1 MKLVKVLLPLAAV
14 GLIMGTASARDIDG
28 FYGKVEQMPT
38 AENPA
43 WVIGGKT
50 FNLPKKTSHFLD
62 LQRFIHDIQ
71 GMTNFIFSGKVIG
84 RRMVSHI
91 VQQESRKLSFALVS
105 KKNRSRLGLGR

>member
-50 FNLPKKTSHFLD
+50 FKVD
-62 LQRFIHDIQ
+62 QRTRSNIVV
-71 GMTNFIFSGKVIG
+71 T
-84 RRMVSHI
+84 RRS
-91 VQQESRKLSFALVS
+91 ALVPALRLTVIS
-105 KKNRSRLGLGR
+105 IAKAISSFPKLNRNATIAAVNS

>member
-38 AENPA
+38 VENPA

-50 FNLPKKTSHFLD
+50 FKVDQRTKIEHRRDQKISVGSCVKVDGDLD
-62 LQRFIHDIQ
+62 REGNFFISEIEQKRD
-71 GMTNFIFSGKVIG
+71 
-84 RRMVSHI
+84 
-91 VQQESRKLSFALVS
+91 
-105 KKNRSRLGLGR
+105 NRCR

>member
-1 MKLVKVLLPLAAV
+1 MEQGFQMKLVKVLLPLAAV

-50 FNLPKKTSHFLD
+50 FKVDQRTKIEHRRWFL
-62 LQRFIHDIQ
+62 R
-71 GMTNFIFSGKVIG
+71 
-84 RRMVSHI
+84 
-91 VQQESRKLSFALVS
+91 
-105 KKNRSRLGLGR
+105 

>member
-50 FNLPKKTSHFLD
+50 F
-62 LQRFIHDIQ
+62 
-71 GMTNFIFSGKVIG
+71 KVDQNIVVT
-84 RRMVSHI
+84 RRS
-91 VQQESRKLSFALVS
+91 ALVPALRLTVIS
-105 KKNRSRLGLGR
+105 IAKAISSFPKLNRNATIAAVNS

>member
-50 FNLPKKTSHFLD
+50 RVWQNLVNK
-62 LQRFIHDIQ
+62 
-71 GMTNFIFSGKVIG
+71 
-84 RRMVSHI
+84 
-91 VQQESRKLSFALVS
+91 KLSTL
-105 KKNRSRLGLGR
+105 